1 MAAGTRG
8 GIAALAGCLLAFGL
22 PGWVAAPAKA
32 QVPVPGAIANP
43 GPQIDNLASDRDSPD
58 DSVGEASAAGE
69 ARPFYINAG
78 LGVREIYNS
87 NALGV
92 QNGRSDWMTQG
103 QADLNLHDKT
113 QRFQGD
119 LAYSLVGDYHSDVTE
134 LNSIQNYL
142 NAIGH
147 AELVPEHLFLSGRA
161 FAQPTL
167 LSRLGSLDV
176 NGSSATAN
184 ERNAYGYVF
193 TPDFT
198 WRFGDFLRSDLTATQ
213 SGEFFSDL
221 SNSSLGNVLPFAGP
235 QNAVSTTIS
244 ERLKGGDYFGRLEWM
259 LTGSGTN
266 TSQSG
271 FHQKKRSG
279 EADLEY
285 HVDHSFG
292 IIANVGY
299 RQYETR
305 PALTRGISGIIA
317 MGGFTFEPNPTFAL
331 VFKAGKQYNFTS
343 FTGNLRYQFTAAS
356 ALLVTVDDTITT
368 PQDRLLLGLNGL
380 DVSQGQFFLPTT
392 NLPVD
397 FSPPGLP
404 VTGGL
409 PVTNGQPINVTP
421 LDGLALDNIIS
432 RYRTATA
439 GLVHKMSRTTLSL
452 TGYGTVR
459 DYLLPLPGFDSR
471 QTIYGMDLSAT
482 RDLTRDFSATLAGDY
497 SVAHEFGG
505 IDKLATFSA
514 FLNYY
519 ISPNWSGNLQV
530 SYIGR
535 DARTPIAFANGA
547 VSDVQVG
554 LGMHYNF

>member
-1 MAAGTRG
+1 MAAATRG
-8 GIAALAGCLLAFGL
+8 GIAALAGCLLAFGSPAWL
-22 PGWVAAPAKA
+22 ASPARAQAPAPGVSADPNA
-32 QVPVPGAIANP
+32 QVDRPAP
-43 GPQIDNLASDRDSPD
+43 DSDAGL
-58 DSVGEASAAGE
+58 VTVAGE
-69 ARPFYINAG
+69 VRPFSINAG
-78 LGVREIYNS
+78 VGLSGIYNS
-87 NALGV
+87 NGLGV
-92 QNGRSDWMTQG
+92 QNGRSDETTQG
-103 QADLNLHDKT
+103 QADLSVHDET
-113 QRFQGD
+113 PRFQGD
-119 LAYSLVGDYHSDVTE
+119 LAYSLVGDYHSDATD

-176 NGSSATAN
+176 SGSSATAN
-184 ERNAYGYVF
+184 NRNAYGYSF
-193 TPDFT
+193 TPDFA
-198 WRFGDFLRSDLTATQ
+198 WRFDDFARSDLTATQ

-221 SNSSLGNVLPFAGP
+221 SNSSLGTVLPFGGP

-244 ERLKGGDYFGRLEWM
+244 ERLKGGDYFGRLEWV

-285 HVDHSFG
+285 HIDHSFG
-292 IIANVGY
+292 IIADVGY
-299 RQYETR
+299 RKYDSR
-305 PALTRGISGIIA
+305 PALTRGISGVIA
-317 MGGFTFEPNPTFAL
+317 MGGFAFEPNPTFAL
-331 VFKAGKQYNFTS
+331 VFKAGRQYNFTS
-343 FTGNLRYQFTAAS
+343 FTGNLHYQFTAAS
-356 ALLVTVDDTITT
+356 AFQVTLDDTITT

-380 DVSQGQFFLPTT
+380 GVSQGGFFLPTT

-397 FSPPGLP
+397 FSPSNPP
-404 VTGGL
+404 
-409 PVTNGQPINVTP
+409 PTNGQPIGVIP

-439 GLVHKMSRTTLSL
+439 GLVYKISRTTFSL

-459 DYLLPLPGFDSR
+459 DYLLPLVGFDGR

-482 RDLTRDFSATLAGDY
+482 RDLTRDLSVTAMGDY

-505 IDKLATFSA
+505 IDKLATLSA
-514 FLNYY
+514 YLNYY
-519 ISPNWSGNLQV
+519 ISPSWSANLHA

-535 DARTPIAFANGA
+535 DARTPIAFANGT
-547 VSDVQVG
+547 VSDVQIG